1 MNDVV
6 NHPPHYKAPSGLE
19 AIDVIEG
26 FGLGFHRGNAVKY
39 LLRAGKKGAADQDIR
54 KARWYVQRDLE
65 RMAGELPQ
73 PSGVLAQYRLCY
85 LATPYSKYK
94 GGIDVAFA
102 EAARIAA
109 LLLTT
114 GVRVYSPIA
123 HTHPLAI
130 YGHLDPLDHA
140 IWLPFDEAMMDA
152 ADCLIVA
159 RMDGWDVSY
168 GVKHEIEFFAKEQK
182 PIIHIDPVTL
192 KIVPFTAPMQSA
204 EAV

>member
-1 MNDVV
+1 MTDPV
-6 NHPPHYKAPSGLE
+6 NHPQHYKAPNGLE
-19 AIDVIEG
+19 AIDVIES

-39 LLRAGKKGAADQDIR
+39 LLRAGKKGDATQDIQ
-54 KARWYVQRDLE
+54 KARWYVQRDIE
-65 RMAGELPQ
+65 RMAGQLPQ
-73 PSGVLAQYRLCY
+73 PSGALAQYRLCY

-94 GGIDVAFA
+94 AGINTAFA

-130 YGHLDPLDHA
+130 YGNLDPLDHS
-140 IWLPFDEAMMDA
+140 IWLPFDEAMMEA

-159 RMDGWDVSY
+159 RMDGWDESF
-168 GVKHEIEFFAKEQK
+168 GIKHEIEFFQREGK
-182 PIIHIDPVTL
+182 PVIHIDPVTL
-192 KIVPFTAPMQSA
+192 AIVPHKSEA
-204 EAV
+204 EPS